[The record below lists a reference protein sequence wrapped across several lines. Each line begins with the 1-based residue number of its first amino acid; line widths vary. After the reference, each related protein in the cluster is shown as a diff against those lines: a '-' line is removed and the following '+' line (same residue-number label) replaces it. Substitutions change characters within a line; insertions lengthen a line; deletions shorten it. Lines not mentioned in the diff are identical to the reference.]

1 MNQFEQ
7 FNNYMAYN
15 QAPSTIFLGGFSYLD
30 NFCDNKQ
37 PVNFINEKLN
47 NENKEFNSKI
57 FTSAKVKSSDC
68 SETLSIYA
76 NAEEETGSHDSPASK
91 GYVKGEDH
99 SLLNM
104 VLKEIKSTPLDDL
117 LEEWWVS
124 KEIKDPVK
132 NSEKI
137 RFKNTKT
144 PEQLAALEETLI
156 KFPFKF
162 PKRERVKFA
171 KSVGLDEVQV
181 YKWYY
186 DNNPNKRGR
195 KSQKGFEAFDAFS
208 F

>member
-1 MNQFEQ
+1 MNQIEQ
-7 FNNYMAYN
+7 FNNYMACN

-30 NFCDNKQ
+30 NFCENKQ
-37 PVNFINEKLN
+37 PVNFLNEKLN
-47 NENKEFNSKI
+47 NENKEFNAEI
-57 FTSAKVKSSDC
+57 FSSAKVKNSDC

-76 NAEEETGSHDSPASK
+76 NAEEETGANDSEASK
-91 GYVKGEDH
+91 GYVKEEDH
-99 SLLNM
+99 PLLNK
-104 VLKEIKSTPLDDL
+104 VLREIKNTPLDDL

-132 NSEKI
+132 NAEKI

-144 PEQLAALEETLI
+144 PEQLAALEETLV

-162 PKRERVKFA
+162 PKKERVKFA
-171 KSVGLDEVQV
+171 KSIGLDEVQV

-195 KSQKGFEAFDAFS
+195 KAQKSFEAFESFS